1 MSDIVE
7 RAKAA
12 LEGVTEGPWVFDP
25 DRDDYLV
32 SESTGEV
39 VGSQR
44 FNTEFI
50 AAARTLVPELVA
62 EVERLRRSEWAARGE
77 RDSMKRRLELLSADE
92 SWWVG
97 GVWGDYGE
105 VVVPVRAIAMV
116 LGEKMVDQKKPGEPE
131 IDPGLAATYRDLRAT
146 VEHLASENERLQA
159 ALSEAKP

>member
-1 MSDIVE
+1 MSDVVDQGKSMLNTIAYARAIGVSPAYPDSSVE
-7 RAKAA
+7 Q
-12 LEGVTEGPWVFDP
+12 
-25 DRDDYLV
+25 
-32 SESTGEV
+32 V
-39 VGSQR
+39 VRG
-44 FNTEFI
+44 
-50 AAARTLVPELVA
+50 LVA

-97 GVWGDYGE
+97 GVWGHYGE

>member
-12 LEGVTEGPWVFDP
+12 HARRWEQPGGVYPQSAPSAVVELGDWASE
-25 DRDDYLV
+25 YL
-32 SESTGEV
+32 
-39 VGSQR
+39 
-44 FNTEFI
+44 
-50 AAARTLVPELVA
+50 PELVA

-97 GVWGDYGE
+97 GVWGHYGE